1 MLRRAIWRASSASR
15 INSNHANTLDG
26 FSLPSREHCAQP
38 NSLLL
43 YKMPLAAFLSSVF
56 ITGTLAATA
65 AVVNFA
71 NNTGAPEHLASGT
84 LYGLPEN
91 GNQIPVS

>member
-1 MLRRAIWRASSASR
+1 MRV
-15 INSNHANTLDG
+15 
-26 FSLPSREHCAQP
+26 PSTVFHFHLESIVLNQIHCC
-38 NSLLL
+38 L
-43 YKMPLAAFLSSVF
+43 YKMHLAAAFLSSVF
-56 ITGTLAATA
+56 ITGTLATTA

>member
-1 MLRRAIWRASSASR
+1 MHLV
-15 INSNHANTLDG
+15 
-26 FSLPSREHCAQP
+26 
-38 NSLLL
+38 
-43 YKMPLAAFLSSVF
+43 AFLSSVF
-56 ITGTLAATA
+56 ITGTLATTA

-91 GNQIPVS
+91 GNQIPVSLSLVCCYEDLLAKAGIGRILQRYWLAI